1 MVEVQHRMGQ
11 ALILQTQFPY
21 DSEILQWA
29 LPDYCVTHKFK
40 FTDTKDLTQHASP
53 LCFHLLPG
61 LVI

>member
-1 MVEVQHRMGQ
+1 MGQ